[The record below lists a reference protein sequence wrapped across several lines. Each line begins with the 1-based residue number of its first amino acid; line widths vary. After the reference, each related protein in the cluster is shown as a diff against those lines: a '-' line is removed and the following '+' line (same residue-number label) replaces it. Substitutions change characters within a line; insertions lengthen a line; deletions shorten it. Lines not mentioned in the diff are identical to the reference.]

1 MTALGAINAPHLTHH
16 LITQIFTFR
25 ATREKLQLQ
34 AFMAKSKDDIKYG
47 TAQARLSEDEAVRVA
62 YVNGTPLEGGKIS
75 DSQPVDMYANA
86 RNIAKSDTAAAKNNN
101 NNNES
106 QMQKRDT
113 PEAGSAEFTRGS

>member
-1 MTALGAINAPHLTHH
+1 
-16 LITQIFTFR
+16 
-25 ATREKLQLQ
+25 
-34 AFMAKSKDDIKYG
+34 MAKSKDDIKYG
-47 TAQARLSEDEAVRVA
+47 TAQARVSEDEAVRVA

-86 RNIAKSDTAAAKNNN
+86 RNIAKSDTAAAAAKDSNTDNNN
-101 NNNES
+101 NNNNQS